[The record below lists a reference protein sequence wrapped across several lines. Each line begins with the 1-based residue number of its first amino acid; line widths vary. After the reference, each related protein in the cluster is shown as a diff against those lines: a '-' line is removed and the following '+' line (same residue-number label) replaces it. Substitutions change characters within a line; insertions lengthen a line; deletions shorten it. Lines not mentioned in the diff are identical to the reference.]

1 MDPSNRFAGE
11 KTSWKVFVWNP
22 ETRQF
27 LGRTGSSWFKIILFY
42 IVFYG
47 FLAAIFIG
55 TIQALLLTIN
65 KYTPQYQDRIL
76 PPGLSVRPQPF
87 RAEIYYSLSERHS
100 IELHNKSISS
110 LLDSYS
116 NEKQTQLIKCGE
128 EPGPA
133 RPSGP
138 DPHSAESA
146 CRFQREWLGDCSGL
160 TDPDF
165 GYSSGNPCV
174 IIKLN
179 RVIGFLP
186 EVPKNDTLPI
196 GLKYHPNVVPVACN
210 FKRESNS
217 RFATTTATTATTATT
232 TATTAVVTT
241 VTRVSFSAQRE
252 EDKGRI
258 SAIRYF
264 GAGGYAGFPMH
275 YYPFLGR
282 ARHAGY
288 VNPLVAVQLMNV
300 TRDVE
305 VRLECRIYAE
315 NVPLSARDRLVGRV
329 DLKLLVR
336 S

>member
-133 RPSGP
+133 RLSGP

-210 FKRESNS
+210 FK
-217 RFATTTATTATTATT
+217 
-232 TATTAVVTT
+232 
-241 VTRVSFSAQRE
+241 RE